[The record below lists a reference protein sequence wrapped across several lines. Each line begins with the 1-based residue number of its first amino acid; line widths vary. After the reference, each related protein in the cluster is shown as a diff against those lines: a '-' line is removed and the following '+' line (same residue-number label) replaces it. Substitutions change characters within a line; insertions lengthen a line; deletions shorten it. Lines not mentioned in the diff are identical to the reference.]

1 MKHHPSTTSIQHH
14 EISPLRPPLWLTVAL
29 AAGAFNMADM
39 ERTIL
44 DFYQLSN
51 PYPVEWPAEKDTSD
65 VSEDDEAKVKA
76 NRRKSRYQAL
86 EKAVGNRNSLL
97 PPGHQKS
104 ANGVGN
110 IVQKDEPD
118 PLGTTD
124 SVVRTLKQLGV
135 PVQEDPRLRAHA
147 PPCLDLASR

>member
-1 MKHHPSTTSIQHH
+1 
-14 EISPLRPPLWLTVAL
+14 
-29 AAGAFNMADM
+29 MADM

-135 PVQEDPRLRAHA
+135 PVQEDPRLRRHA
-147 PPCLDLASR
+147 PRRLDLATC

>member
-1 MKHHPSTTSIQHH
+1 
-14 EISPLRPPLWLTVAL
+14 
-29 AAGAFNMADM
+29 MADF
-39 ERTIL
+39 ERNVL

-51 PYPVEWPAEKDTSD
+51 PYPVEWPTEKDNSD
-65 VSEDDEAKVKA
+65 VSEDEDINIKA

-86 EKAVGNRNSLL
+86 EKAVSNRNSMM
-97 PPGHQKS
+97 PGHQKS

-118 PLGTTD
+118 PLGTTE

-135 PVQEDPRLRAHA
+135 PVQEDPRLRMV
-147 PPCLDLASR
+147 LASVLHVIVCLL

>member
-1 MKHHPSTTSIQHH
+1 
-14 EISPLRPPLWLTVAL
+14 
-29 AAGAFNMADM
+29 MADF
-39 ERTIL
+39 ERNVL

-51 PYPVEWPAEKDTSD
+51 AYPVEWPTEKDNSD
-65 VSEDDEAKVKA
+65 VSEDEDMSSKA

-86 EKAVGNRNSLL
+86 EKAVGNRNSVL
-97 PPGHQKS
+97 PGHQKS
-104 ANGVGN
+104 SNGVGN

-135 PVQEDPRLRAHA
+135 PVQEDPRLRMRLNSVLHWIVFLL
-147 PPCLDLASR
+147 CDNRTTFSHVLDDFFTRFVPLPAACDG

>member
-1 MKHHPSTTSIQHH
+1 
-14 EISPLRPPLWLTVAL
+14 
-29 AAGAFNMADM
+29 MADF
-39 ERTIL
+39 ERTVL

-65 VSEDDEAKVKA
+65 VSEDEEMQSKA

-86 EKAVGNRNSLL
+86 EKAANNRTSML
-97 PPGHQKS
+97 PGQQKS
-104 ANGVGN
+104 AGGVGN
-110 IVQKDEPD
+110 VVVQKDEPD

-135 PVQEDPRLRAHA
+135 PVQEDPRLRKNSSICDYV
-147 PPCLDLASR
+147 PIC